1 MTETTQTAI
10 PNLSM
15 IPAEELEAL
24 REKMSTETV
33 KLLNEKLV
41 PKLREMSKYQGPVE
55 LIAEPKFSFEEE
67 GGKWVF
73 KQTVNVSLNLPA
85 LAPHDIFAQV
95 EQTIFRE
102 LFNRYIAKS

>member
-1 MTETTQTAI
+1 MIETQATI

-33 KLLNEKLV
+33 KLLNQELV

-67 GGKWVF
+67 GDKWVF
-73 KQTVNVSLNLPA
+73 KQTVNVTLNLPIP
-85 LAPHDIFAQV
+85 APDDIFAQV

-102 LFNRYIAKS
+102 LFNHCIAK